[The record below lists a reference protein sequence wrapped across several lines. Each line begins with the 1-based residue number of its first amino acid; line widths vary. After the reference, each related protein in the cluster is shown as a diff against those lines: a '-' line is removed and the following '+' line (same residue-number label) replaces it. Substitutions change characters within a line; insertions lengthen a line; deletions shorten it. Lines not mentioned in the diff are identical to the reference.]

1 MLLALTTGPQDHRTT
16 GPQDHR
22 TTGRQDHRTTG
33 PFFQQTNHKSTNPE
47 MNETMTTPQ
56 NRSSVDNS
64 SDEIDLG
71 KLLGILLD
79 AKWIILVT
87 TFLFAVGG
95 VAVALL
101 STPIYKAD
109 ALIQIEQKS
118 SGGIS
123 SLVGDMGEL
132 FSQESSAT
140 TEIEIIKS
148 RMILGDTV
156 DKFNLTTV
164 AEPKYLPV
172 IGKGLARI
180 AGKVNQI
187 EISRY
192 TVPEYAQEM
201 KHTLVVLDAEK
212 KTYQLVRGDEQVVL
226 QGVAGE
232 LAKNDGYELF
242 VTELRSHN
250 EQEFSLSQQSRLEA
264 IEWLKKNLA
273 ISERGKQTGI
283 LMLSFEGENRNQISE
298 ILNHISQTY
307 FLQNVE
313 RNSAEAEKSLTFLK
327 GHLPDIKNSLTTAE
341 DTLNRFRQ
349 DNESIDLGL
358 EAKSTLDVMVKLE
371 AQLNELTFKES
382 EISQR
387 FTKDHPAYRSL
398 LDKRETL
405 LKERER
411 LNQQVQKLPKTQR
424 EVLRMTRDVEV
435 NQQIYIQLLN
445 KVQELSII
453 KAGTVG
459 NVRILDEA
467 QSYANPVKPKKPLI
481 VVLATMLGGML
492 SVALV
497 LVKAA
502 LHRGVE
508 NPDEIEQIGLSV
520 YASVPKSNLQLEL
533 ANKLARK
540 KRNTDL
546 TLLAESNP
554 ADLSI
559 EALRGLRTSLHFAM
573 MEAKNNVLMISGP
586 APGIGK
592 SFVSTNFAAVAAK
605 TGQKV
610 LLIDADMRKGYL
622 QQCFGLN
629 WENGLSDL
637 LSGKVT
643 RDVAVQSAKVENL
656 DIITRGQVPPNPSE
670 LLMHPRFKELVDWAS
685 ENYDLVIID
694 TPPVLAV
701 TDPSIVGAIAGT
713 TLMVARFGQN
723 TVKEVDVARSR
734 FEQAG
739 IEVKGVILNA
749 IEKKASSSYGY
760 GYYNYSYG
768 DSTKAQ

>member
-1 MLLALTTGPQDHRTT
+1 
-16 GPQDHR
+16 
-22 TTGRQDHRTTG
+22 
-33 PFFQQTNHKSTNPE
+33 

-109 ALIQIEQKS
+109 ALLQIEEKS
-118 SGGIS
+118 KGGIG
-123 SLVGDMGEL
+123 SLVGGDMGEL

-242 VTELRSHN
+242 VTELRAHD

-467 QSYANPVKPKKPLI
+467 QSYAKPVKPKKPLI
-481 VVLATMLGGML
+481 VVLATLLGGML

-592 SFVSTNFAAVAAK
+592 SFISTNFAAVAAK

-637 LSGKVT
+637 LSGKVA

-685 ENYDLVIID
+685 EHYDLVIID

-723 TVKEVDVARSR
+723 TVKEIDVARSR

-768 DSTKAQ
+768 ESNKA

>member
-1 MLLALTTGPQDHRTT
+1 
-16 GPQDHR
+16 
-22 TTGRQDHRTTG
+22 
-33 PFFQQTNHKSTNPE
+33 
-47 MNETMTTPQ
+47 MTTPQ

-87 TFLFAVGG
+87 TFFFAVGG

-156 DKFNLTTV
+156 DKFNLTTL

-187 EISRY
+187 EVSRY

-250 EQEFSLSQQSRLEA
+250 EQEFSIGQRSRLEA
-264 IEWLKKNLA
+264 IEWLKQNLA

-283 LMLSFEGENRNQISE
+283 LQLSFEGENRNQISE

-467 QSYANPVKPKKPLI
+467 QSYAKPVKPKKPLI

-629 WENGLSDL
+629 WENGLSDV

-723 TVKEVDVARSR
+723 TVKEIDVARSR

-768 DSTKAQ
+768 DSSKA

>member
-1 MLLALTTGPQDHRTT
+1 
-16 GPQDHR
+16 
-22 TTGRQDHRTTG
+22 
-33 PFFQQTNHKSTNPE
+33 
-47 MNETMTTPQ
+47 MTTPQ

-71 KLLGILLD
+71 KLLGILID
-79 AKWIILVT
+79 AKWLILVT
-87 TFLFAVGG
+87 TILFAAGG

-156 DKFNLTTV
+156 DKFNLATV
-164 AEPKYLPV
+164 AEPIYFPV
-172 IGKGLARI
+172 MGKGLARL
-180 AGKVNQI
+180 AGEVNQI
-187 EISRY
+187 EVSRY
-192 TVPEYAQEM
+192 EVPAYAQGM

-232 LAKNDGYELF
+232 SAKSDGYELF
-242 VTELRSHN
+242 VFELRSHTG
-250 EQEFSLSQQSRLEA
+250 QEFSLTQRSRLEA
-264 IEWLKKNLA
+264 IEWLKGSLA
-273 ISERGKQTGI
+273 IGERGKQTGI
-283 LMLSFEGENRNQISE
+283 LQLSFEGENRKQIST
-298 ILNHISQTY
+298 ILNHISHTY

-341 DTLNRFRQ
+341 DSLNRFRQ

-467 QSYANPVKPKKPLI
+467 QSFASPVKPKKALI
-481 VVLATMLGGML
+481 AVLATLLGGMM
-492 SVALV
+492 SVAFV

-508 NPDEIEQIGLSV
+508 TPDQIEQIGLSV
-520 YASVPKSNLQLEL
+520 YASVPKSSLQLALAEKIKRKGKHNKEL
-533 ANKLARK
+533 A
-540 KRNTDL
+540 
-546 TLLAESNP
+546 LLAETNP

-622 QQCFGLN
+622 QQCFGLK

-637 LSGKVT
+637 LAGKIDT
-643 RDVAVQSAKVENL
+643 ATAVQHTEVENL
-656 DIITRGQVPPNPSE
+656 DILTRGQVPPNPSE
-670 LLMHPRFKELVDWAS
+670 LLMHPRFKQLVEWAS
-685 ENYDLVIID
+685 EHYDLVIID

-701 TDPSIVGAIAGT
+701 TDPSIVGSLVGT

-723 TVKEVDVARSR
+723 TVKEIEVARNR

-739 IEVKGVILNA
+739 IEVKGIILNA

-760 GYYNYSYG
+760 GYYNYNYG
-768 DSTKAQ
+768 DSSKA

>member
-1 MLLALTTGPQDHRTT
+1 
-16 GPQDHR
+16 
-22 TTGRQDHRTTG
+22 
-33 PFFQQTNHKSTNPE
+33 
-47 MNETMTTPQ
+47 MTTPQ

-109 ALIQIEQKS
+109 ALLQIEEKS
-118 SGGIS
+118 KGGIG
-123 SLVGDMGEL
+123 SLVGGDMGEL

-212 KTYQLVRGDEQVVL
+212 KTYQLVRSDEQVVL

-242 VTELRSHN
+242 VTELRSHD
-250 EQEFSLSQQSRLEA
+250 EQEFTIGQRSRLEA
-264 IEWLKKNLA
+264 IEWLKQNLE

-283 LMLSFEGENRNQISE
+283 LQLSFEGENRNQISE

-467 QSYANPVKPKKPLI
+467 QSYAKPVKPKKPLI
-481 VVLATMLGGML
+481 VVLATLLGGML

-685 ENYDLVIID
+685 EHYDLVIID

-723 TVKEVDVARSR
+723 TVKEIDVARNR

-768 DSTKAQ
+768 ESKKA

>member
-1 MLLALTTGPQDHRTT
+1 
-16 GPQDHR
+16 
-22 TTGRQDHRTTG
+22 
-33 PFFQQTNHKSTNPE
+33 
-47 MNETMTTPQ
+47 MTTQ
-56 NRSSVDNS
+56 QSRQTADTA

-79 AKWIILVT
+79 AKWLIAGVT
-87 TFLFAVGG
+87 FIFAITG
-95 VAVALL
+95 VAIALL

-123 SLVGDMGEL
+123 AMVGDMGEL

-164 AEPKYLPV
+164 TSPSYLPL
-172 IGKGLARI
+172 IGKGVARLSGDI
-180 AGKVNQI
+180 NTI
-187 EISRY
+187 NISRFDA
-192 TVPEYAQEM
+192 PAYAEGM
-201 KHTLVVLDAEK
+201 SYTLVVKNAEK
-212 KTYQLVRGDEQVVL
+212 QQYQLLREDERVIL
-226 QGVAGE
+226 EGYAGE
-232 LAKNDGYELF
+232 LAQKDGYSLF
-242 VTELRSHN
+242 VTDLHSSDDF
-250 EQEFSLSQQSRLEA
+250 EFSITQRSRLEA
-264 IEWLKKNLA
+264 IEWLKQNLS

-283 LMLSFEGENRNQISE
+283 LNLSFEGENRVLIRD

-313 RNSAEAEKSLTFLK
+313 RNSAEAEKSLSFLK
-327 GHLPDIKNSLTTAE
+327 QHLPEIKTKLNSSE
-341 DTLNRFRQ
+341 DVLNQYRQ
-349 DNESIDLGL
+349 DNESVDLGL
-358 EAKSTLDVMVKLE
+358 EAQSTLKVMVELE

-382 EISQR
+382 DISQR

-398 LDKRETL
+398 LDKRQTL
-405 LKERER
+405 LNEKER

-424 EVLRMTRDVEV
+424 EILRMTRDVEV

-459 NVRILDEA
+459 NVRILDSA
-467 QSYANPVKPKKPLI
+467 QTYAKPVKPKKPLI
-481 VVLATMLGGML
+481 AVLATLLGGML
-492 SVALV
+492 SVAFV

-502 LHRGVE
+502 FHRGVE

-520 YASVPKSNLQLEL
+520 YASVPRSEMQESLFSKS
-533 ANKLARK
+533 K
-540 KRNTDL
+540 KKTRSDQMS
-546 TLLAESNP
+546 LLAEANP
-554 ADLSI
+554 ADLSV

-573 MEAKNNVLMISGP
+573 MEADNNVLMISGP

-605 TGQKV
+605 TGQRV

-622 QQCFGLN
+622 QKAFGLK
-629 WENGLSDL
+629 WDGGLSDL
-637 LSGKVT
+637 LSGKVDKEQAIKST
-643 RDVAVQSAKVENL
+643 SIENL

-670 LLMHPRFKELVDWAS
+670 LLMHMRFKELLDWAS
-685 ENYDLVIID
+685 HEYDLVIVD

-701 TDPSIVGAIAGT
+701 TDPSIVGALAGT
-713 TLMVARFGQN
+713 TLMVARFGLN
-723 TVKEVDVARSR
+723 TVKEIDVARDR
-734 FEQAG
+734 FEKAG

-749 IEKKASSSYGY
+749 VEKKASSSYGY
-760 GYYNYSYG
+760 GYYNYAYKS
-768 DSTKAQ
+768 DS

>member
-1 MLLALTTGPQDHRTT
+1 
-16 GPQDHR
+16 
-22 TTGRQDHRTTG
+22 
-33 PFFQQTNHKSTNPE
+33 
-47 MNETMTTPQ
+47 MTTPQ

-109 ALIQIEQKS
+109 ALLQIEEKS
-118 SGGIS
+118 KGGIG
-123 SLVGDMGEL
+123 SLVGGDMGEL

-187 EISRY
+187 EVSRY

-226 QGVAGE
+226 KGVAGE

-250 EQEFSLSQQSRLEA
+250 DQEFTIGQRSRLEA
-264 IEWLKKNLA
+264 IEWLKQNLA

-283 LMLSFEGENRNQISE
+283 LQLSFEGENRKQIGE
-298 ILNHISQTY
+298 LLNHISQTY

-327 GHLPDIKNSLTTAE
+327 GHLPDIKTSLTTAE

-467 QSYANPVKPKKPLI
+467 QSYAKPVKPKKPLI
-481 VVLATMLGGML
+481 VVLATLLGGML

-502 LHRGVE
+502 FHRGVE

-592 SFVSTNFAAVAAK
+592 SFVSTNFAAVAAN

-643 RDVAVQSAKVENL
+643 RDIAVQSAKVENL

-723 TVKEVDVARSR
+723 TVKEIDVARSR

-768 DSTKAQ
+768 ESNKA

>member
-1 MLLALTTGPQDHRTT
+1 
-16 GPQDHR
+16 
-22 TTGRQDHRTTG
+22 
-33 PFFQQTNHKSTNPE
+33 

-467 QSYANPVKPKKPLI
+467 QSYAKPVKPKKPLI
-481 VVLATMLGGML
+481 VVLATLLGGML

-670 LLMHPRFKELVDWAS
+670 LLMHPRFKELVEWAS

-723 TVKEVDVARSR
+723 TVKEIDVARSR

-768 DSTKAQ
+768 ESNKA

>member
-1 MLLALTTGPQDHRTT
+1 
-16 GPQDHR
+16 
-22 TTGRQDHRTTG
+22 
-33 PFFQQTNHKSTNPE
+33 

-212 KTYQLVRGDEQVVL
+212 NTYQLVRGDEQVVL

-467 QSYANPVKPKKPLI
+467 QSYAKPVKPKKPLI
-481 VVLATMLGGML
+481 VVLATLLGGML

-637 LSGKVT
+637 LSGKIT
-643 RDVAVQSAKVENL
+643 RDVAVQSTKVENL

-701 TDPSIVGAIAGT
+701 TDPSIVGALAGT

-723 TVKEVDVARSR
+723 TVKEIDVARSR

-768 DSTKAQ
+768 DSSKA

>member
-1 MLLALTTGPQDHRTT
+1 
-16 GPQDHR
+16 
-22 TTGRQDHRTTG
+22 
-33 PFFQQTNHKSTNPE
+33 

-87 TFLFAVGG
+87 TFFFAVGG

-109 ALIQIEQKS
+109 ALLQIEEKS
-118 SGGIS
+118 KGGIG
-123 SLVGDMGEL
+123 SLVGGDMGEL

-232 LAKNDGYELF
+232 LAKKDGYELF

-250 EQEFSLSQQSRLEA
+250 DQEFAIGQRSRLEA
-264 IEWLKKNLA
+264 IEWLKQNLA

-283 LMLSFEGENRNQISE
+283 LQLSFEGENRKQIGE
-298 ILNHISQTY
+298 LLNHISQTY

-327 GHLPDIKNSLTTAE
+327 GHLPDIKTSLTTAE

-467 QSYANPVKPKKPLI
+467 QSYAKPVKPKKPLI
-481 VVLATMLGGML
+481 VVLATLLGGML

-723 TVKEVDVARSR
+723 TVKEIEVARNR

-768 DSTKAQ
+768 DSSKA